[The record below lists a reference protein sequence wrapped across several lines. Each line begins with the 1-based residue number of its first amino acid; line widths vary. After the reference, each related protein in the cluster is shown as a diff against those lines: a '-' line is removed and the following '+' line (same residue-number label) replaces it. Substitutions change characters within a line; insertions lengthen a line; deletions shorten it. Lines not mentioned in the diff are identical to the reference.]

1 MRQLLTGFLLLLL
14 ASTLHAEPLPNFSAN
29 YQVELNGI
37 QAGELQQTLSTDAAG
52 QRKFV
57 STTQAKGVFAFIK
70 PDVIEETSLWMYHEE
85 RIRPMF
91 YRYSRD
97 GGRKDKMLTMDFY
110 WDKREVHIDDREH
123 PWDLEIKNNTLDKL
137 VYQLQVMHDLTD
149 ERDQLTYTI
158 ADGGKLKSY
167 EIVRLGEETID
178 TPMGKIAAVKL
189 TRERDAD
196 SDRKTTLWCAPALGY
211 LPVKLEH
218 IEKDDSR
225 FTAYLRKLDGIPTNA
240 FQKNTAA
247 NATE

>member
-1 MRQLLTGFLLLLL
+1 MRQLLSGLMLLL
-14 ASTLHAEPLPNFSAN
+14 ASGLQAEPLPDFYAN

-37 QAGELQQTLSTDAAG
+37 QAGELRQTLSTDVAG
-52 QRKFV
+52 QRKFI

-70 PDVIEETSLWMYHEE
+70 PDVIEETSFWVYHND

-91 YRYSRD
+91 YRYSRE
-97 GGRKDKMLTMDFY
+97 GGNKDKLLTMDFY

-123 PWDLEIKNNTLDKL
+123 PWDLEIKKNTLDKL
-137 VYQLQVMHDLTD
+137 VYQLQVMHDLSD
-149 ERDQLTYTI
+149 DRAQLTYTI

-178 TPMGKIAAVKL
+178 TPLGKINAVKL

-218 IEKDDSR
+218 IEKDNSR
-225 FTAYLRKLDGIPTNA
+225 FTAYLRKLEGISTDA
-240 FQKNTAA
+240 FQKTKTA
-247 NATE
+247 NAAE